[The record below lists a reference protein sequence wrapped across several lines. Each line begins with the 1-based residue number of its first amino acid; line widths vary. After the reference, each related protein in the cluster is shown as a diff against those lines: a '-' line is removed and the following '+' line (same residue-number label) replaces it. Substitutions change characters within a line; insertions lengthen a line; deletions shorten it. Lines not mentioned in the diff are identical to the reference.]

1 MGNVDI
7 YSSRCNCYSNWNE
20 VLWQKYVRYKG
31 GKIGKREVRVDDF
44 IFSDRHTHTH
54 KQTRSDT
61 RTFSDILFV
70 DYVGKLL
77 VTSMASSYHADCLNW
92 KWINNTPLKISFV
105 KKNNKNQWHLIF
117 TSSTSLT
124 RQGGR
129 LAYPSWHPCK
139 HAVSQI
145 SVWEFDIV
153 RRTEVWVTT
162 PEQ

>member
-1 MGNVDI
+1 MLAWDVDI

-77 VTSMASSYHADCLNW
+77 VTSMASSYHADCFNW
-92 KWINNTPLKISFV
+92 KWINNTPLKIGFV
-105 KKNNKNQWHLIF
+105 KKKITKINAFNLHDP
-117 TSSTSLT
+117 SLT
-124 RQGGR
+124 RQGVVLHIHHDI
-129 LAYPSWHPCK
+129 LANTHLPNLSLGIWC
-139 HAVSQI
+139 
-145 SVWEFDIV
+145 
-153 RRTEVWVTT
+153 
-162 PEQ
+162 